1 MTRPLTRDSEP
12 SDRPDGG
19 PQVLVIDDEYSII
32 DAIRIGLRL
41 QGFSV
46 ESATSGL
53 AGLDLAQRL
62 CPDVIVLDV
71 MLPELDGLSVCRRLR
86 AMSDVPIIMLT
97 ARDEVDDR
105 ILGLDSGADDY
116 LIKPFSVGELAARI
130 RALLRRRQAFNGDLL
145 RMGDLTLDHAAR
157 EVQAAVA
164 SPGRTPLVVAPFQ
177 RGFRNE
183 RRRDPGPGVANPL
196 AMLPTPGQQQAGA
209 MRAPGIIVGGQLSS
223 TEQLSSSER
232 EVPIWQCLSPVGLA
246 SSGQKLFACWYIR
259 GNPDQP
265 SSM

>member
-1 MTRPLTRDSEP
+1 MTRPLTQQLETPGQP
-12 SDRPDGG
+12 SGSPH
-19 PQVLVIDDEYSII
+19 VLVIDDEYSII

-62 CPDVIVLDV
+62 YPDAIVLDV

-86 AMSDVPIIMLT
+86 AMSDVPIIILT

-145 RMGDLTLDHAAR
+145 RMGDLTLDHPAR
-157 EVQAAVA
+157 EVQLAGHQLALTTREYELLHLFMRHPRQVL
-164 SPGRTPLVVAPFQ
+164 T
-177 RGFRNE
+177 RGAILE
-183 RRRDPGPGVANPL
+183 DVWGYDY
-196 AMLPTPGQQQAGA
+196 AGDDNIVDVYVRSL
-209 MRAPGIIVGGQLSS
+209 RA
-223 TEQLSSSER
+223 
-232 EVPIWQCLSPVGLA
+232 
-246 SSGQKLFACWYIR
+246 KL
-259 GNPDQP
+259 GDQP
-265 SSM
+265 PRRIQTVRGVGYALKE

>member
-1 MTRPLTRDSEP
+1 MTRPLIRELETPGQP
-12 SDRPDGG
+12 SASPH
-19 PQVLVIDDEYSII
+19 VLVIDDEYSII

-46 ESATSGL
+46 ESAASGL

-62 CPDVIVLDV
+62 RPDVIVLDV

-145 RMGDLTLDHAAR
+145 KMGDLTLDHAAR
-157 EVQAAVA
+157 EVLLAGHQVA
-164 SPGRTPLVVAPFQ
+164 LTTREYELLHLFMRHPRQVLTRSAILEDVWGY
-177 RGFRNE
+177 
-183 RRRDPGPGVANPL
+183 DY
-196 AMLPTPGQQQAGA
+196 AGDDNIVDVYVRSL
-209 MRAPGIIVGGQLSS
+209 RA
-223 TEQLSSSER
+223 
-232 EVPIWQCLSPVGLA
+232 
-246 SSGQKLFACWYIR
+246 KL
-259 GNPDQP
+259 GDQP
-265 SSM
+265 PRRIQTVRGVGYALKE